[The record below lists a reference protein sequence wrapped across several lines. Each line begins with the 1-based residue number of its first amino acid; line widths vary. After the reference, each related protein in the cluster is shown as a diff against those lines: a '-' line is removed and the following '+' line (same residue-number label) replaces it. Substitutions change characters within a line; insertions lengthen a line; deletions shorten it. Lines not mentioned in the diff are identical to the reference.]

1 MRIPRR
7 RDSLKWRIVASYSVI
22 LIVGGVST
30 SIIGI
35 RVTGR
40 ALLRQAQHQVD
51 AGLAH
56 ARTVY
61 LNRLTEL
68 RQCVELLAT
77 SRRVHTALTSNEPAA
92 ARDFVK
98 NMQRSRGL
106 DFLSIA
112 DATGRVGFRTTGAGI
127 TGDTVGDL
135 APIARALSGEP
146 ASDTTLLSRARLER
160 EDPALAARIGIELAD
175 PSSTNPAQ
183 KALEV
188 GFVLL
193 AAAPVKDSEGQVVA
207 VLYAGELLNEIESSP
222 DSVEAHQIVDEIKN
236 ELFPSLQFR
245 GRPAGTA
252 TIFQDDVRI
261 TTNVLTAEGRRAL
274 GTRVSREVYD
284 AVMIQGQTW
293 HDRAFVVD
301 DWYISAYEP
310 ITNLTGERIGMLYV
324 GLLERP
330 YTAIRDYVTLAFA
343 VIALLCFALIVVV
356 TYFLT
361 RSMVRPLE
369 EMVAVSNEI
378 AAGDLDR
385 RVRVAGQSEFALL
398 SRSFNAMLD
407 RIGEMNT
414 QLEQWAETLER
425 KVQDRTEQLAKTQA
439 VMARQQHLASIGQ
452 LAAGVAHEINNPLT
466 GVLTFAHLLRDKEN
480 MDEQDKEDLDVIINE
495 TIRAGEIV
503 SSLLDFARERTS
515 KREPLAVNEV
525 IQQTMRL
532 MRSQKP
538 LKRVSIEEHLDGD
551 LPKVNGDKNQ
561 LEQVLLNL
569 SLNACEAMPD
579 GGTLTIRTLAQDGNV
594 LVKVTDTGHGIK
606 KEHLDRIF
614 EPFFSTKPVGKGT
627 GLGLSKLFDPFF
639 TTMPVGKGT
648 GLGLSVSYAIVQQ
661 HGGSLEVDRVEGA
674 GTTFTI
680 VLPSI
685 QEKQSESH
693 EQKVDE

>member
-92 ARDFVK
+92 ARDFVRD
-98 NMQRSRGL
+98 MQRARGL

-112 DATGRVGFRTTGAGI
+112 DATGRVGFRTTGAGL

-146 ASDTTLLSRARLER
+146 ASGATLLSRARLER
-160 EDPALAARIGIELAD
+160 EDPALAARLDIELAAPPATD
-175 PSSTNPAQ
+175 RRAQ
-183 KALEV
+183 KTLEA

-193 AAAPVKDSEGQVVA
+193 AAAPVRDSEGQLVA
-207 VLYAGELLNEIESSP
+207 VLYAGELLNAVDSRP
-222 DSVEAHQIVDEIKN
+222 DSVGAHQIVDEIRN
-236 ELFPSLQFR
+236 ELFPGLQYH
-245 GRPAGTA
+245 GRPAGTV

-261 TTNVLTAEGRRAL
+261 TTNVLTAAGRRAL
-274 GTRVSREVYD
+274 GTRVSPEVYD
-284 AVMIQGQTW
+284 AVMIQGKTW
-293 HDRAFVVD
+293 HDRALVVD

-310 ITNLTGERIGMLYV
+310 ITNLSGERIGMLYV

-343 VIALLCFALIVVV
+343 AIALLCFALIVVV

-369 EMVAVSNEI
+369 EMVVVSNDI
-378 AAGDLDR
+378 AGGDLDR
-385 RVRVAGQSEFALL
+385 RVRVVGQGEFALL

-425 KVQDRTEQLAKTQA
+425 KVQERTEQLARTQA

-480 MDEQDKEDLDVIINE
+480 MDAQDKEDLDVIINE

-503 SSLLDFARERTS
+503 SGLLDFARERTS
-515 KREPLAVNEV
+515 KREPLAINEV
-525 IQQTMRL
+525 IRQTMRL

-538 LKRVSIEEHLDGD
+538 VKRVAIEEQLDGN

-594 LVKVTDTGHGIK
+594 LVKVTDTGCGIK

-627 GLGLSKLFDPFF
+627 GLGLS
-639 TTMPVGKGT
+639 
-648 GLGLSVSYAIVQQ
+648 VSYGIVQQ
-661 HGGSLEVDRVEGA
+661 HGGSLEVDSVEGA

-685 QEKQSESH
+685 QENQSESD
-693 EQKVDE
+693 EQQVDE